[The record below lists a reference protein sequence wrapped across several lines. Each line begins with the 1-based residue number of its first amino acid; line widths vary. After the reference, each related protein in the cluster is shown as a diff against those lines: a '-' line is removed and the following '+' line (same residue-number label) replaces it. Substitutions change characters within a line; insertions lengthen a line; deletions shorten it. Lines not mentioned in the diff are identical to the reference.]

1 MKYEVYTHFGEPWY
15 AQYAGQD
22 MRRSNDIKNPFAIDV
37 GCNSVLVELLSD
49 IWFLSTAVTFMLQQ
63 LSPLHLK
70 WQKMLTELLNEH
82 VR

>member
-1 MKYEVYTHFGEPWY
+1 MRFTHILVNHDMLNML
-15 AQYAGQD
+15 D

-70 WQKMLTELLNEH
+70 
-82 VR
+82 